1 MAARHDSIYSRT
13 EASLVDDPPPA
24 PLHLAFFIPTLAGGG
39 AERVV
44 VTLANAFADAGQT
57 VDLLLTSRRGPLSD
71 RVSPQ
76 VSVVDFGCEQ
86 TWRTVPALVQTLRQR
101 QPDVLV
107 SALFGATVAAYG
119 ATAWMQAWGERVP
132 SLCTTVH
139 APLPRTDAQ
148 GPRAHL
154 QVRAAHVALRRA
166 ETVVTV
172 SQSVAEDLATHVGR
186 ARKRI
191 DVIHNPI
198 DIDAVQSGAQAPPP
212 HDWFQDDVP
221 VVVSAGRLHSQ
232 KDHQTLLRA
241 LARLHERG
249 TVRAILLG
257 EGPERRRLD
266 EQSRELGISS
276 DTAFPGFVENPY
288 AFMARADVFA
298 LPSPVEAFGNVV
310 VEALACGTPVVATE
324 SSGGP
329 VEILRTDNA
338 TYGALVP
345 PHDPAALADA
355 LAAAFN
361 QPVDQR
367 RLQRRARDF
376 DVPEAVDRYRA
387 LFQRIVR
394 GAS

>member
-1 MAARHDSIYSRT
+1 
-13 EASLVDDPPPA
+13 VDDQHAA
-24 PLHLAFFIPTLAGGG
+24 PLHLAFFVPTLAGGG

-44 VTLANAFADAGQT
+44 VTLANAFADAGHT

-76 VSVVDFGCEQ
+76 VFVVDFGRQQ
-86 TWRTVPALVQTLRQR
+86 TWHTVPALVRTLRQR

-107 SALFGATVAAYG
+107 SALFGATVAAYA
-119 ATAWMQAWGERVP
+119 ATVWMQAWGECVP
-132 SLCTTVH
+132 SLCATVH
-139 APLPRTDAQ
+139 ASLPRTDAQ

-154 QVRAAHVALRRA
+154 QVRAAHVALRRT
-166 ETVVTV
+166 ETVVAV
-172 SQSVAEDLATHVGR
+172 SQSVAQDLATHVGR
-186 ARKRI
+186 AREKI
-191 DVIHNPI
+191 DVIYNPI
-198 DIDAVQSGAQAPPP
+198 DIDVVQSGAQAPPP

-221 VVVSAGRLHSQ
+221 VIVSAGRLHPQ

-241 LARLHERG
+241 LARLRERDR
-249 TVRAILLG
+249 VRAIILG

-288 AFMARADVFA
+288 AFMARADVFV
-298 LPSPVEAFGNVV
+298 LPSPAEAFGNVV

-329 VEILRTDNA
+329 VEILRTDDA

-345 PHDPAALADA
+345 PYDPGALADA
-355 LAAAFN
+355 LAAALSR
-361 QPVDQR
+361 PVDQR
-367 RLQRRARDF
+367 RLQQRARDF
-376 DVPEAVDRYRA
+376 DVPKAVDRYHA

>member
-1 MAARHDSIYSRT
+1 M
-13 EASLVDDPPPA
+13 DDPPPA

-44 VTLANAFADAGQT
+44 VTLANAFADAGHT
-57 VDLLLTSRRGPLSD
+57 VDLLLTSHHGPLSD
-71 RVSPQ
+71 QVSPQ
-76 VSVVDFGCEQ
+76 VSVIDFGCEQ
-86 TWRTVPALVQTLRQR
+86 TWRTVPALVQTLRKR

-198 DIDAVQSGAQAPPP
+198 DIDAVQSGAQAPSP
-212 HDWFQDDVP
+212 HGWFQDDVP
-221 VVVSAGRLHSQ
+221 VVVSAGRLHFQ
-232 KDHQTLLRA
+232 KDPQTLLRA

>member
-1 MAARHDSIYSRT
+1 
-13 EASLVDDPPPA
+13 VDDQHAA
-24 PLHLAFFIPTLAGGG
+24 PLHLAFFIPTLDGGG

-44 VTLANAFADAGQT
+44 VTLANAFADAGHT
-57 VDLLLTSRRGPLSD
+57 VDLLLTSRCGPLSD

-86 TWRTVPALVQTLRQR
+86 TWHTVPALVQTIRSR

-107 SALFGATVAAYG
+107 SALFGATVAAYV
-119 ATAWMQAWGERVP
+119 ATAWMQAWGEHVP
-132 SLCTTVH
+132 SLCATVH
-139 APLPRTDAQ
+139 SPLPRTEPQ
-148 GPRAHL
+148 GPRARL
-154 QVRAAHVALRRA
+154 QVQAAHVALRRI
-166 ETVVTV
+166 ETVVAV
-172 SQSVAEDLATHVGR
+172 SQSVAQDLATHVGR
-186 ARKRI
+186 ARERI
-191 DVIHNPI
+191 DIIHNPI
-198 DIDAVQSGAQAPPP
+198 DIDAVQSGAQASLS
-212 HDWFQDDVP
+212 HSWFQDDVP

-249 TVRAILLG
+249 KVRAIILG
-257 EGPERRRLD
+257 EGPERRHLD
-266 EQSRELGISS
+266 EQSRALGISS

-298 LPSPVEAFGNVV
+298 LPSPAEAFGNVV

-329 VEILRTDNA
+329 VEILRTDDA

-355 LAAAFN
+355 LAAALN
-361 QPVDQR
+361 RPVDQR

-376 DVPEAVDRYRA
+376 DVPEAVDHYHA
-387 LFQRIVR
+387 LFERIVC